1 MLQKVIIS
9 ALLKVTVHVSAFG
22 LYPMMRSVMIK
33 DFLYILGN
41 ILILGF
47 FIFLGLFGVLFL

>member
-1 MLQKVIIS
+1 MLKQAIIL
-9 ALLKVTVHVSAFG
+9 ALLKVTAHVSAFG
-22 LYPMMRSVMIK
+22 LYLVMRSIMVK
-33 DFLYILGN
+33 ELFYIIIN

>member
-1 MLQKVIIS
+1 MLQQAIIL
-9 ALLKVTVHVSAFG
+9 ALLKVTEHVSAFG
-22 LYPMMRSVMIK
+22 LYLVMRSIMVK
-33 DFLYILGN
+33 ELFYIIIN

>member
-1 MLQKVIIS
+1 MLQQAIIL
-9 ALLKVTVHVSAFG
+9 ALLKVTVRVSAFG
-22 LYPMMRSVMIK
+22 LYLIMRSIMVK
-33 DFLYILGN
+33 ELFYIIIN

>member
-1 MLQKVIIS
+1 MLQQAIIL
-9 ALLKVTVHVSAFG
+9 ALLKVTAHVSAFG
-22 LYPMMRSVMIK
+22 LYLVMRSIMVK
-33 DFLYILGN
+33 ELFYIIIN